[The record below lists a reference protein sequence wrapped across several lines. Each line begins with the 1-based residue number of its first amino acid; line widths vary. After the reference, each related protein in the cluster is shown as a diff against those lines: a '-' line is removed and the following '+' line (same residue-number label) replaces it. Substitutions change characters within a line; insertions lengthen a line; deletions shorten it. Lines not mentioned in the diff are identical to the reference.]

1 MSKKSGKPPSAG
13 RIRVNLPSQLKATYS
28 NFALISHSRS
38 EFIIDYAQILPQVA
52 QANVLARVVMTA
64 FNTKL
69 LLRALTEHMARFEA
83 EHGEIELPEGTSLA
97 DQLFRGIPP
106 DSPDSKPSEEE

>member
-1 MSKKSGKPPSAG
+1 MAKKSGKSPSAG
-13 RIRVNLPSQLKATYS
+13 RIRVNLPPQLNATYS
-28 NFALISHSRS
+28 NLALITHSRS

-52 QANVLARVVMTA
+52 QAKVMARVVMTA

-69 LLRALTEHMARFEA
+69 LLRALTEQVARFEA

-97 DQLFRGIPP
+97 DQLFKDIPP
-106 DSPDSKPSEEE
+106 DSPDSKPTKEE

>member
-1 MSKKSGKPPSAG
+1 MSKSAEKPKVPG
-13 RIRVNLPSQLKATYS
+13 HIRVNLPQQLQATYS

-97 DQLFRGIPP
+97 DQLFKGVPP
-106 DSPDSKPSEEE
+106 DSPDSKPADEE